1 MTLLDPALQKISP
14 DRVVDNR
21 VYDDPEVFRLECERI
36 FSKVWLFVGHES
48 ELTETGDYI
57 TTNLLGN
64 PVLVTRDHEGAI
76 RAYLNV
82 CRHRG
87 STIVDEPRG
96 HCAAFRCPYH
106 FWSYSL
112 EGELIGIPHEEAYD
126 GTGFEK
132 ESFPL
137 IGLDCDSVLG
147 LVFVNLSKEHESLRE
162 YLGEDLIE
170 VLSRPLANAEFEVC
184 NRTES
189 HDLPINWKVVSENG
203 RDGYHVPFVHPFLR
217 KSSPPGEFRI
227 LSNGHAV
234 QELGADPR
242 GFDPK
247 DWEMVAQHPFPGLEV
262 GEGYIVNLFP
272 DVMIMC
278 RWNMI
283 SIDFTRQSS
292 PNQTTMENRTLG
304 LKGDTPEVREIRQ
317 MNQRFWF
324 ANPIENEDTPVF
336 LKQQEGVSA
345 PLMPFSIIARGA
357 DSLTGTRGDDN
368 RLRQFWVEWR
378 KLMGVEQNSLSSFE
392 S

>member
-1 MTLLDPALQKISP
+1 MTQLDDALQKISP

-21 VYDDPEVFRLECERI
+21 VYDDPEVFRRESEHI
-36 FSKVWLFVGHES
+36 FSKVWLLVAHES
-48 ELTETGDYI
+48 ELATTGDYV

-64 PVLVTRDHEGAI
+64 PVLITRDHAGAF

-87 STIVDEPRG
+87 ATVVDEARG

-112 EGELIGIPHEEAYD
+112 EGELVGIPHEEAYD

-137 IGLDCDSVLG
+137 LEFDCDVVLG
-147 LVFVNLSKEHESLRE
+147 LVFVNLSKEHESLEE
-162 YLGEDLIE
+162 YLGPELIE
-170 VLSRPLANAEFEVC
+170 VLSRPLANGEFEVC
-184 NRTES
+184 HRTDTAE
-189 HDLPINWKVVSENG
+189 LPINWKVVSENG

-217 KSSPPGEFRI
+217 KSSPPGEYRV
-227 LSNGHAV
+227 LSNGHSV

-262 GEGYIVNLFP
+262 GEGYVVNLFP
-272 DVMIMC
+272 DVLIMC

-283 SIDFTRQSS
+283 SVDFARPSS
-292 PNQTTMENRTLG
+292 PTQTTLENRTLG
-304 LKGDTPEVREIRQ
+304 LKGDSPEVQEVRRV
-317 MNQRFWF
+317 NQRFWF

-336 LKQQEGVSA
+336 LKQQAGVSA
-345 PLMPFSIIARGA
+345 PLMPFSIIARGV
-357 DSLTGTRGDDN
+357 DSTTGLRGDDN

-378 KLMGVEQNSLSSFE
+378 RRLGVDQNSLNSFE